1 MRQLILATAA
11 LAALASPAFSEGLK
25 GFKLPAHA
33 ALANPI
39 VPGETWELLREDV
52 TAASVLLNADDLLA
66 FDAPVTAFDAATV
79 PFTVSQRLGTDQR
92 ITAMTIVVD
101 ENPAPIAARF
111 EFGPLMGEIHFE
123 SRVRYDIYSNIRVL
137 AETET
142 GGTYMTGRFVQAAGG
157 CSAAVTRDLA
167 EALSTIGQMKLKHF
181 DVSGLSTQ
189 ASGTVK
195 RAQLMIRHPN
205 FTGMQVHKGT
215 LDYID
220 LRYIDSLEVTLGD
233 EVLFTM
239 SGGFSISENPSF
251 RFNYTDNGASQMHV
265 RARDTAGA
273 VFEHSFTLASGS

>member
-1 MRQLILATAA
+1 MRHLILAALSVTALSTSA
-11 LAALASPAFSEGLK
+11 MAEGLK
-25 GFKLPAHA
+25 GFKLPAYA
-33 ALANPI
+33 GIQNPI
-39 VPGETWELLREDV
+39 EPGETWESLRPDV
-52 TAASVLLNADDLLA
+52 TDTTTFLNGDDLLA
-66 FDAPVTAFDAATV
+66 FDAPITAFDAATV
-79 PFTVSQRLGTDQR
+79 PFTVSQRLGTDTR

-101 ENPAPIAARF
+101 ENPAPVAARF
-111 EFGPLMGEIHFE
+111 EFGPLMGDIHFE

-137 AETET
+137 AETDR
-142 GGTYMTGRFVQAAGG
+142 GATYMTGRFVQAAGG

-167 EALSTIGQMKLKHF
+167 VALSTMGQMKLKHF

-220 LRYIDSLEVTLGD
+220 PRFIDSVEIKLGD
-233 EVLFTM
+233 ELLFTM

-251 RFNYTDNGASQMHV
+251 RFNYTDNGAAYMHV
-265 RARDTAGA
+265 RATDTEGA
-273 VFEHSFTLASGS
+273 VFQESFPLASGS